1 VARRYLPV
9 LASSRALWDDVSG
22 GMNREGSLVVT
33 GKQHRPFWVASLGA
47 LASLAVASLA
57 VAPWDA
63 GAQATMAAVAPAVLP
78 AGTRS
83 VEAVRSL
90 IVRMG
95 PQPAAAI
102 RGRVRGDT
110 RLPART
116 AIRTTDQC
124 GYWVAV
130 GIDAWACGTEVR
142 PSTREPEGR
151 PFPSVSRRG
160 LLPHSYLIVP
170 DGGVDAYRSEEA
182 ARARVPAERLP
193 GGWMRRVFSVP
204 GGDLVRTSEG
214 LFLHRDEVRRLGG
227 SPFQG
232 VELATPDRLTTLG
245 FVARDRVRTLHAN
258 RRQQRTLTRLG
269 ALEITGEPEPG
280 VLLLA
285 DGQRVAARDVVRPRL
300 AARPAAV
307 AAIERWVD
315 VDVGTQTMVVYEGDR
330 PVYAT
335 LVSTGRRERDH
346 ATPLGEFRIWVK
358 VGETTMDDIGNED
371 AAEDYSV
378 EAVPWVQYFDG
389 SIAFHAAYWHRRFG
403 NRMSHGCVNLSP
415 KDARWLYG
423 FTSPTVPDGWVAVH
437 PTDNE
442 RGTFVRVRDSAG

>member
-1 VARRYLPV
+1 MNVGR
-9 LASSRALWDDVSG
+9 
-22 GMNREGSLVVT
+22 MNREGSVVVAV
-33 GKQHRPFWVASLGA
+33 KRHRPFWVASLGVC
-47 LASLAVASLA
+47 ASLVAMTFALD
-57 VAPWDA
+57 PWAADA
-63 GAQATMAAVAPAVLP
+63 QTETAAVLP
-78 AGTRS
+78 TGTRS
-83 VEAVRSL
+83 VEVLRGL
-90 IVRMG
+90 IVRMA
-95 PQPAAAI
+95 PQPEAAI

-110 RLPART
+110 RLPARS
-116 AIRTTDQC
+116 AIRTTDRC
-124 GYWVAV
+124 GYWAAV
-130 GIDAWACGTEVR
+130 GVDAWVCGTDIR

-151 PFPSVSRRG
+151 PFPTVGRRG

-182 ARARVPAERLP
+182 ARARIPAERLP
-193 GGWMRRVFSVP
+193 GGWMRRVFGVP
-204 GGDLVRTSEG
+204 GGDLVRTSDG
-214 LFLHRDEVRRLGG
+214 LFMHNTEVRRLAG
-227 SPFQG
+227 SSFQG
-232 VELATPDRLTTLG
+232 VVLETPERLNTLG
-245 FVARDRVRTLHAN
+245 FVARDRVRTLHAS
-258 RRQQRTLTRLG
+258 RRQQRTLTRLS

-285 DGQRVAARDVVRPRL
+285 DGQRVASRDVTRPRRST
-300 AARPAAV
+300 RPTGVTAT
-307 AAIERWVD
+307 ERWVD

-335 LVSTGRRERDH
+335 LVSSGRRERDH
-346 ATPLGEFRIWVK
+346 DTPLGEFRIWVK
-358 VGETTMDDIGNED
+358 VGETTMDDIGNSN